1 MHVYCQNAA
10 NIYALSKKPFIILG
24 MQFNIVMEQKY
35 TTEKYKYL

>member
-1 MHVYCQNAA
+1 MYIVKMQLISMHYQ
-10 NIYALSKKPFIILG
+10 KKPFIILG